1 MITKDGTFDH
11 HTPRKVLSDM
21 SFKVMDAIDSEIR
34 YTFCTAHSD
43 HLATMTR
50 DHGYF
55 QYVTQVKSAVL
66 SLTKHN
72 YNWQFLLLWAYNTMI

>member
-11 HTPRKVLSDM
+11 HTPRKLLSDM
-21 SFKVMDAIDSEIR
+21 SFKDMDAIDSDIR
-34 YTFCTAHSD
+34 YTAHSD

-50 DHGYF
+50 DDGYF
-55 QYVTQVKSAVL
+55 QCVTKVKSAVL

-72 YNWQFLLLWAYNTMI
+72 YIWQFLFGHILIQ

>member
-1 MITKDGTFDH
+1 MITKDRTFDH

-34 YTFCTAHSD
+34 YTAHFD

-50 DHGYF
+50 DDGYF
-55 QYVTQVKSAVL
+55 QYVAEVKSAVL
-66 SLTKHN
+66 SLTRHI
-72 YNWQFLLLWAYNTMI
+72 YIWQFLLLWAYNTMI